1 MKKHTEVEK
10 PYPTVSDS
18 FDDGD
23 EGAVLRVRAG
33 AIWSDFVRSA
43 PEKRDAGA
51 PFLNSEGTVPL
62 LDDMTGIRQWE

>member
-18 FDDGD
+18 FDDAD
-23 EGAVLRVRAG
+23 EGAVLKVRAG
-33 AIWSDFVRSA
+33 EIWSDFVRIA

-51 PFLNSEGTVPL
+51 PFLTNEGTVPL